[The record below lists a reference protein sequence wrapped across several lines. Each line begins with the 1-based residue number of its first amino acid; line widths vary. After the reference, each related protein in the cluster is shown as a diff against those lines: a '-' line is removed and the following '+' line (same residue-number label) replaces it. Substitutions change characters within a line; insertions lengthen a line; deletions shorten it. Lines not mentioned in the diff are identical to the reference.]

1 MKGGLIPFIT
11 GIPQVIVPGMGDR
24 TFSGTCDYE
33 IAIGMPGTLLPAVM
47 EDLFK
52 TGGRLN
58 MGLPVRT
65 LLPTGI
71 TESITP
77 GFQYLRDRIEEAK
90 S

>member
-1 MKGGLIPFIT
+1 MKGGLLPFLT
-11 GIPQVIVPGMGDR
+11 GVPQVVIPGMGDR
-24 TFSGTCDYE
+24 TFSGTNDYE
-33 IAIGMPGTLLPAVM
+33 IAIGFPGTLLLEVI

-77 GFQYLRDRIEEAK
+77 GFAYLRERIEENK
-90 S
+90 

>member
-11 GIPQVIVPGMGDR
+11 GVPQVVIPGMGDR
-24 TFSGTCDYE
+24 SLSGTYDYE
-33 IAIGMPGTLLPAVM
+33 IAIGFPGELLDTVM

-52 TGGRLN
+52 SGGRMN

-77 GFQYLRDRIEEAK
+77 GFKYLRDKIDEGR
-90 S
+90 